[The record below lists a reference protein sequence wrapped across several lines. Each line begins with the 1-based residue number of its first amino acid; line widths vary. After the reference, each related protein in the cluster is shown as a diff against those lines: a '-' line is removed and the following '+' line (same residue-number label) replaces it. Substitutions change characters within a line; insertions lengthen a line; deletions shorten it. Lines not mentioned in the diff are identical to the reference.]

1 MTKRWPCIVVAM
13 FCLLAVATS
22 ASAVGVWVLWT
33 TSFKMSGGVPSATVI
48 TVAAFTSIGDC
59 ERRLQREEAR
69 KAERQKKGDTK
80 QSYYTC
86 LPATVDPRGPK

>member
-13 FCLLAVATS
+13 FTS
-22 ASAVGVWVLWT
+22 ASAVGVWLLWT

-48 TVAAFTSIGDC
+48 TAVAAFTSIGDC
-59 ERRLQREEAR
+59 DRRLQREEAR

-86 LPATVDPRGPK
+86 LSATVDPGGPK